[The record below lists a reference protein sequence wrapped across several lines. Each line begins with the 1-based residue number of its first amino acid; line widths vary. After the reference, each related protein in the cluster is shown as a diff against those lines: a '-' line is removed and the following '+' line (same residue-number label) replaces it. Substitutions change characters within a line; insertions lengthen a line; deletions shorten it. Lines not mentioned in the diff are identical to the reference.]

1 MFNKAAHCK
10 VLKIITKVRHF
21 NKNTKEKKR
30 PLSWQQN
37 NIFVTLNNMYKILFQ
52 FLILLGTI
60 SHSMDFIL
68 SGELVLL

>member
-37 NIFVTLNNMYKILFQ
+37 NIFVTLNNMY
-52 FLILLGTI
+52 
-60 SHSMDFIL
+60 
-68 SGELVLL
+68 